1 MLAKVFGAMLGIV
14 AVVTT
19 LVHSPARPP
28 VGAAKTATTTG
39 EKIANEKNK
48 TVQNAKSKVVF
59 QTSEKK
65 SVKKSLQTTVGAA
78 TPAVSVTS
86 SSLLSTL
93 NVQVKTESN
102 LPPPP
107 VDWSTINQ
115 KARDA
120 AVNIICTSMR
130 GGSFEPLSGS
140 GIVIDPRG
148 IILTNAHVAQY
159 LLLQDYQGKNFLT
172 CIGRTG
178 SPAVPAYTLKFLYI
192 APQWIASN
200 YQKIVD
206 ERPTGTGEN
215 DFALLQIASST
226 DPELKL
232 PQTFVALS
240 PDGSEEGIKTDDSVL
255 LVGYPAGFLG
265 GIAIQR
271 DLYIVSTIV
280 NIGKLLT
287 FKSNTL
293 DAFSLGGSPVAQHG
307 SSGGAV
313 VSREGKLLGI
323 IVTATDSTETS
334 ERDLDAISVSHINR
348 SLNSETY
355 LKLDSL
361 LASDLENFST
371 QFNARVVPNLK
382 KLLFY
387 QLNSRN
393 Q

>member
-1 MLAKVFGAMLGIV
+1 MATA
-14 AVVTT
+14 
-19 LVHSPARPP
+19 LVESPARPP
-28 VGAAKTATTTG
+28 VGAAKTGATTT
-39 EKIANEKNK
+39 EKISAEKNK
-48 TVQNAKSKVVF
+48 PAQDTKGKVVL
-59 QTSEKK
+59 QTPEKK
-65 SVKKSLQTTVGAA
+65 PVKKSPPPAA
-78 TPAVSVTS
+78 GTAAPTASATFS
-86 SSLLSTL
+86 PPLSTL
-93 NVQVKTESN
+93 NVQPKIEA
-102 LPPPP
+102 LPPPPP
-107 VDWSTINQ
+107 VDWNEINL
-115 KARDA
+115 KGRDA
-120 AVNIICTSMR
+120 AVNIICTSVR

-140 GIVIDPRG
+140 GIMIDPRG

-178 SPAVPAYTLKFLYI
+178 SPAVPTYTLKILYI

-200 YQKIVD
+200 YQKIAD

-215 DFALLQIASST
+215 DFALLQVASST
-226 DPELKL
+226 DPDLKL
-232 PQTFVALS
+232 PSTFAALA
-240 PDGSEEGIKTDDSVL
+240 PDGNEENIKTGEPVV

-271 DLYIVSTIV
+271 DLHIVSTIV

-287 FKSNTL
+287 FRHDTL

-313 VSREGKLLGI
+313 ISRNGKLLGI
-323 IVTATDSTETS
+323 IVTSTDSADTAL
-334 ERDLDAISVSHINR
+334 RDLDAISVSHINR

-361 LASDLENFST
+361 LASNLENFST
-371 QFNARVVPNLK
+371 EFNARVVPNLK